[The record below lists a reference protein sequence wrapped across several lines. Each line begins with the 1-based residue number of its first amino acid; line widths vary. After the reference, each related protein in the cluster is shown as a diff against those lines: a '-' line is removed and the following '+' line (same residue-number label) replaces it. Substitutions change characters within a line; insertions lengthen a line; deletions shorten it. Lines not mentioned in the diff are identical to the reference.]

1 MLSENKIVRSIEL
14 VFESK
19 AINVSWFTRIMRDD
33 VVVSENISRSSYLK
47 EDKQRFIDELGKDSK
62 KYISLIW

>member
-1 MLSENKIVRSIEL
+1 MLTENKSIRSIEF

-19 AINVSWFTRIMRDD
+19 AINVSWVTRIMRDD
-33 VVVSENISRSSYLK
+33 AIISENISRSSYLK
-47 EDKQRFIDELGKDSK
+47 EDKARFIAEIGKDSK